1 MVQIRD
7 RDILSTR
14 FLSALNLA
22 SALFADKKR
31 LVRGTPYVS
40 HLFGVCSIVQQFS
53 DDEDVWIA
61 ALLHDV
67 FEDISPKIYSDTA
80 MQKEFGKV
88 VVDLVN
94 TVSHPTDSSLTFRES
109 RQIYLGQINNG
120 SIDACLISAADLVY
134 NLTDTI
140 ESFNLA
146 YLEASKVFK
155 NVRAKDRLWFYGE
168 RLSILRRRLG
178 TKHELVLRLEK
189 LLPIFNKLMS

>member
-88 VVDLVN
+88 VVDLVH
-94 TVSHPTDSSLTFRES
+94 TVSHPTDFSLTFRES

-146 YLEASKVFK
+146 YGKASKVFK

-178 TKHELVLRLEK
+178 AKHELVVRLEK